1 MGPPTTKK
9 NTKKIL
15 LVTTFLAFC
24 VVVFGAYVRL
34 SDAGLGCPD
43 WPGCY
48 GYFTVPD
55 SPEEL
60 SLAQQ
65 AYPQQPV
72 EAPKAWKEM
81 IHRYLASTLG
91 FLIVVL
97 FYLSQRNKF
106 YHRKLGRAYEKTT
119 LPTLLL
125 ILVVFQGLLG
135 MWTVTLKVHPFIV
148 LAHLLGG
155 LATLGLLF
163 YSLKQATSD
172 ATTVLEKKPVGRLSI
187 VAMTVLLIQ
196 IILGGWTS
204 SNYAALGCPDL
215 PFCYGQ
221 WWPDNM
227 DFFAGFSQWQPL
239 GNNYEGGLLTPPAK
253 TAIHFTHRL
262 GAIVTLLVLGWFGL
276 KFALGS
282 AKKTKAAA
290 CYFIVA
296 LIVQFLLGVL
306 MVWSGINIYL
316 AAAHNGF
323 AALLVLS
330 FINLLYAIRTRSR

>member
-1 MGPPTTKK
+1 MGLSTTKK

-15 LVTTFLAFC
+15 LVATFLAFC

-81 IHRYLASTLG
+81 IHRYLASALG

-106 YHRKLGRAYEKTT
+106 YYRKLGSAYEKTT

-125 ILVVFQGLLG
+125 VLVVFQGLLG
-135 MWTVTLKVHPFIV
+135 MWTVTLKVHPLIV

-155 LATLGLLF
+155 MTTLGLLF
-163 YSLKQATSD
+163 YSLKQANRD
-172 ATTVLEKKPVGRLSI
+172 TTTALEKKPVGRLSI
-187 VAMTVLLIQ
+187 VAMTILLIQ

-221 WWPDNM
+221 WWPDNL
-227 DFFAGFSQWQPL
+227 DFFAVF
-239 GNNYEGGLLTPPAK
+239 
-253 TAIHFTHRL
+253 
-262 GAIVTLLVLGWFGL
+262 
-276 KFALGS
+276 
-282 AKKTKAAA
+282 
-290 CYFIVA
+290 
-296 LIVQFLLGVL
+296 
-306 MVWSGINIYL
+306 
-316 AAAHNGF
+316 
-323 AALLVLS
+323 
-330 FINLLYAIRTRSR
+330 

>member
-155 LATLGLLF
+155 MATLGLLF
-163 YSLKQATSD
+163 YSLKQANKEI
-172 ATTVLEKKPVGRLSI
+172 TTALEKKPVEKLSI

-227 DFFAGFSQWQPL
+227 DFFAGFFQWQPL

-276 KFALGS
+276 KFAFS
-282 AKKTKAAA
+282 SVQKTKIAA

-316 AAAHNGF
+316 ATAHNGF